1 MCDEVFV
8 GALWIGGDKA
18 DSLGWGGVDWVWEGD
33 LPWLQAAGVD
43 DVLLGGESE
52 PDWGLGGLVLV
63 VADEGLLRLLSGG
76 GLVIVGDV
84 LEKGLGGLEGLY
96 LNVSTGTLYILS
108 QQLPQAIL
116 RIETHLLGVQLIWR
130 SRCDLRGQGGGFWSH
145 FEV

>member
-8 GALWIGGDKA
+8 GALWVGGDEA

-33 LPWLQAAGVD
+33 LSWLQAAGVD

-63 VADEGLLRLLSGG
+63 VADESLLRLLGGG

-84 LEKGLGGLEGLY
+84 LEKCLGGLEGLY
-96 LNVSTGTLYILS
+96 LNVSMELYISYRNSLS
-108 QQLPQAIL
+108 Q
-116 RIETHLLGVQLIWR
+116 LIIA
-130 SRCDLRGQGGGFWSH
+130 
-145 FEV
+145 E